1 MVCRLQ
7 PWGANFI
14 SPHASRADTA
24 LTRPAPDDS
33 KEVFAVI
40 KNFPTSTQAG
50 TAMPISWLPA
60 ASAAAVRTFPTLGGV
75 SLDAAAAGTK
85 RRTADVAPVCTYT
98 RIADVF
104 VLEGV
109 FPGTHAWSPPI

>member
-1 MVCRLQ
+1 
-7 PWGANFI
+7 
-14 SPHASRADTA
+14 
-24 LTRPAPDDS
+24 
-33 KEVFAVI
+33 VFAVI
-40 KNFPTSTQAG
+40 KNFQTSTQAG
-50 TAMPISWLPA
+50 IAMPISWPAA
-60 ASAAAVRTFPTLGGV
+60 ASAAAVRTLPTLGGV

-98 RIADVF
+98 HIADVF